1 VDIRGSYRKGM
12 DTLVDTTLDTIPSD
26 VSAAWTPT
34 DEWALTSADL
44 AGGRGDRRALVC
56 ARLRRMVLT
65 GVFPTRWRL
74 REEALAEILGVSRT
88 PVREALVRLH
98 VDRLVARGPDGGY
111 YVAEVDLDSLRDL
124 YELRITL
131 ELRGLSRSL
140 EGFAELDVAVLEPLR
155 DRWRG
160 LHADL
165 PAPDAMFVEVDESF
179 HVALS
184 RATGNH
190 VLAKTLE
197 TVNDRIRPVRM
208 HDFLTEDRIE
218 ATVSEH
224 LGIVAAVLDRDVPRA
239 LDRMRSHVGES
250 MSVVEGR
257 AVTALTTMALHRRTW
272 R

>member
-1 VDIRGSYRKGM
+1 MVDTPNSYREVM
-12 DTLVDTTLDTIPSD
+12 DPPVDTRSGPVATD
-26 VSAAWTPT
+26 VSIGWIPAG
-34 DEWALTSADL
+34 EWSLSEADL
-44 AGGRGDRRALVC
+44 AGGRGELRELVC

-65 GVFPTRWRL
+65 GIFPTRWRL
-74 REEALAEILGVSRT
+74 REEALADILGVSRT

-98 VDRLVARGPDGGY
+98 VDRLVVRSPGGGY
-111 YVAEVDLDSLRDL
+111 YVAELDLERLRDL

-131 ELRGLSRSL
+131 ELRGLTRSL
-140 EGFAELDVAVLEPLR
+140 EGFGDLDVAVLEPLR
-155 DRWRG
+155 DQWRG
-160 LHADL
+160 LRADL

-190 VLAKTLE
+190 VLTQMLE

-224 LGIVAAVLDRDVPRA
+224 LGIVAALLDRDVPRA
-239 LDRMRSHVGES
+239 LDRMRAHVGES

-257 AVTALTTMALHRRTW
+257 AAAAITTMALHRRSW
-272 R
+272 